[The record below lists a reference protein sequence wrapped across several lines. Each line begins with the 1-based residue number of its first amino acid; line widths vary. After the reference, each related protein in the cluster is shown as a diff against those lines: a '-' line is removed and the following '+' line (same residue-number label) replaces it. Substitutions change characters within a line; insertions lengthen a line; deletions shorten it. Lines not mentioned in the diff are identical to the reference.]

1 MKEVLKKLWSKI
13 KTPIGNKVVVS
24 IILAIAILIASF
36 CCLITT
42 FVLVVILVAIWL
54 KEIKNKVVSIYRKF
68 TK

>member
-42 FVLVVILVAIWL
+42 FVLAVILVAIWL

>member
-42 FVLVVILVAIWL
+42 FVLAVILVAVWL

>member
-24 IILAIAILIASF
+24 IILVIAILIASF

-42 FVLVVILVAIWL
+42 FVLAVILVSIWL

>member
-42 FVLVVILVAIWL
+42 FVLAVILVAVWF

>member
-42 FVLVVILVAIWL
+42 FVLAVILVAIWL
-54 KEIKNKVVSIYRKF
+54 KEIKNKIVSIYRKF